1 MSFIKIFSFLRYLVY
16 IIIPFFTF
24 FALDYVV
31 DYINEGKIKYQFIYS
46 LENTVKPKT
55 TYFDF
60 ITDSG
65 EKIKIEMADISYD
78 SEEVLQAV
86 YDFKPEYEILYKQG
100 KFADDE
106 FNALNI
112 QKVDIQKLGR
122 EKIVLDYYLEF
133 EFKDTEIIYEKM
145 ILLNSLFEHEL
156 NQLLSPNISLAT
168 ERLKQYIDFLRDKI
182 ILETKK
188 TETRIEEINFEL
200 EAIKIRIDTLFGI
213 MDMQKFKK
221 DQTSQDDEIAYMI
234 AQKNF
239 FEDFSQITKKDLKQ
253 DIREIETLVKL
264 GEYPTANKIFLKF
277 AENLLFKVSNDMV
290 GLKLI
295 DHKVINIIDNRK
307 ISFFIRFLFTM
318 LLSILVI
325 SLVELLIKRIKII

>member
-1 MSFIKIFSFLRYLVY
+1 MK
-16 IIIPFFTF
+16 
-24 FALDYVV
+24 ALMIVH
-31 DYINEGKIKYQFIYS
+31 
-46 LENTVKPKT
+46 
-55 TYFDF
+55 
-60 ITDSG
+60 
-65 EKIKIEMADISYD
+65 
-78 SEEVLQAV
+78 VL
-86 YDFKPEYEILYKQG
+86 G
-100 KFADDE
+100 
-106 FNALNI
+106 NALNI

-318 LLSILVI
+318 LLSVLVI

>member
-1 MSFIKIFSFLRYLVY
+1 MKNKIFSFLRYLVY

-65 EKIKIEMADISYD
+65 GKIKIDMADISYD
-78 SEEVLQAV
+78 SLEVLHAIKT
-86 YDFKPEYEILYKQG
+86 FKPEYEILYKQG

-318 LLSILVI
+318 LLSVLVI